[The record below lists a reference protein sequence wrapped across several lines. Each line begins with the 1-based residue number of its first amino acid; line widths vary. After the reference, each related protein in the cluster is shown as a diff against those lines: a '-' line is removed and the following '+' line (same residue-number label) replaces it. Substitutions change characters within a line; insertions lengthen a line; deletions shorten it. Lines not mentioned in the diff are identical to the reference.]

1 VTGPVASSPQ
11 IRRAVEAD
19 CDAISAIHVH
29 SWSWAYRGLVPDR
42 ALDSL
47 SVAER
52 ASTWRAALAP
62 GSAHRV
68 WLAEQDEQG
77 LGFAAWGPAR
87 DRDAGHGSAEL
98 YAIYLELAAAGT
110 GLATALLEAACREM
124 RQQGYER
131 ALLWVLS
138 ANARARRFY
147 ERSGWTGDGSR
158 KVVNLRGTELEAVR
172 YEIPVPWD
180 LEYRP

>member
-1 VTGPVASSPQ
+1 VSGPAANCPQ

-42 ALDSL
+42 ALDTL

-68 WLAEQDEQG
+68 WLAEQDARG

-87 DRDAGHGSAEL
+87 DRDAGPGSAEL

-110 GLATALLEAACREM
+110 GVAGAILEVVCREM
-124 RQQGYER
+124 RQQGYAR

-138 ANARARRFY
+138 ANPRARRFY
-147 ERSGWTGDGSR
+147 ERNGWTVDGSR

-172 YEIPVPWD
+172 YETVVP
-180 LEYRP
+180 